1 MQVKDELCA
10 YQMDSTI
17 SILRDV
23 AKSGEDRLL
32 QVKKHMSSLARA
44 LRKLSSA
51 FSHLKENGGLVRSRG
66 PLYMGLARIRKR
78 KGDQIRT
85 VRQLK
90 AMSL

>member
-1 MQVKDELCA
+1 MQVKDELSLIPDA
-10 YQMDSTI
+10 TI

-23 AKSGEDRLL
+23 AGVRLL
-32 QVKKHMSSLARA
+32 QVKKYMSSLARA

>member
-23 AKSGEDRLL
+23 AKSGDEDRLL

-51 FSHLKENGGLVRSRG
+51 FSHLKDYAIGLKI
-66 PLYMGLARIRKR
+66 LELGLTAQSHMRRRK
-78 KGDQIRT
+78 
-85 VRQLK
+85 
-90 AMSL
+90 